1 MEGIEFSA
9 IGGMSCTSLADV
21 VTRFS
26 AWLRRYSVPDR
37 LETRRKVYLDNVVEY
52 WFEEVAAGAIAG
64 PDWCVGLPAPSD
76 RSDTS

>member
-1 MEGIEFSA
+1 MEGTEFSA
-9 IGGMSCTSLADV
+9 VGGMSCTSPVDV

-26 AWLRRYSVPDR
+26 AWLRRYSVLDR
-37 LETRRKVYLDNVVEY
+37 LGTPKKVYLDNVVGF
-52 WFEEVAAGAIAG
+52 WCEEVVAVAMVG